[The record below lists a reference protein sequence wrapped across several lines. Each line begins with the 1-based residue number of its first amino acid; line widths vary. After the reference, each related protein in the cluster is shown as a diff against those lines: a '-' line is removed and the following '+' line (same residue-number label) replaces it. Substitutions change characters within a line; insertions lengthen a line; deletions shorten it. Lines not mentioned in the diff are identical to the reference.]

1 MTQEEK
7 ARAYD
12 EALEKATT
20 YHDNAKVAGDYSAV
34 ARYENIFPELAESED
49 ERIRKEL
56 IAFFQDDLRGDYWHD
71 LEVGHILAW
80 LEKQKEQK
88 FELCDMGRWDEES
101 YNNGIHHVLQNPEAY
116 GLTKQKPAEWSE
128 KDEEIMSNILAVLI
142 VYINYTAPYSSGSG
156 TAVTVTSGSGTTCYK
171 YQEEMDWLFSIRERF
186 VKANEKPS
194 ES

>member
-49 ERIRKEL
+49 ERIRKEIISAL
-56 IAFFQDDLRGDYWHD
+56 KFANGSGVYDK
-71 LEVGHILAW
+71 HIDW
-80 LEKQKEQK
+80 LEKQEEQK

-128 KDEEIMSNILAVLI
+128 KDEEIMSNILAVLS
-142 VYINYTAPYSSGSG
+142 VYINYTAPHSSGSG